1 MRTAMID
8 MRRDVSIAEI
18 KQYFDGLS
26 VGFLNRWFMLL
37 VFRAMLIKRAYPL
50 AEICRMTAEAGW
62 REPKL
67 EVTPVGFEAWMKK

>member
-1 MRTAMID
+1 MVHAAGLP
-8 MRRDVSIAEI
+8 RDA
-18 KQYFDGLS
+18 DHT
-26 VGFLNRWFMLL
+26 
-37 VFRAMLIKRAYPL
+37 AYPL